1 MTPRISQMSSV
12 TGASEEVVNAYISF
26 VQPSFD
32 IILAG
37 TALSACLSTL
47 LVTLFVFSTRETRRH
62 VVFRLNVLAICLA
75 MTLGILIGL
84 ACGKLILDPFNP
96 MWKRFYAAGVAFAL
110 YPPILYDSILLT
122 RLFAIYPLSTTPSVT
137 LVKIFAFPF
146 CVKCAR
152 VVALSLFFNEY
163 IKYGFT
169 PQAIAQHQDDT
180 WYRNPKITAEWV
192 MQMLDNLYSVSLFL
206 YNLHIR
212 TSLVR
217 RVGGISERI
226 RQVFYISV
234 ANFVFPL
241 FFNVAQIILDMT
253 DRQSTAGAVVIVTN
267 HYVTVIGV
275 LCATLWFSGS
285 EWARTRR
292 SQPISARGL
301 SGKSNSGRVHGSS
314 GEKRGEIMVVEKSLS
329 TLDTGSL
336 EAGPVKDA
344 GQIATLEGDHDHT
357 LV

>member
-1 MTPRISQMSSV
+1 MSSV
-12 TGASEEVVNAYISF
+12 TDASEEAVNAYISSI
-26 VQPSFD
+26 QPSFD
-32 IILAG
+32 FILAG
-37 TALSACLSTL
+37 TALSACLFTL

-62 VVFRLNVLAICLA
+62 VVFRLNVFAICLA
-75 MTLGILIGL
+75 MTLGVFIGL
-84 ACGKLILDPFNP
+84 ACGKLILDPFNS
-96 MWKRFYAAGVAFAL
+96 MWKGFYATGVAFAL

-122 RLFAIYPLSTTPSVT
+122 RLFALYPLGATPSVT

-146 CVKCAR
+146 CIKCAR
-152 VVALSLFFNEY
+152 VIVLTLFFSDY
-163 IKYGFT
+163 IEYGFT
-169 PQAIAQHQDDT
+169 AQALAQQQNDI

-192 MQMLDNLYSVSLFL
+192 MQMADNLYSVSLFL

-212 TSLVR
+212 TSLVQ

-226 RQVFYISV
+226 RQVFYVSV

-241 FFNVAQIILDMT
+241 FFNIAQIILDMT
-253 DRQSTAGAVVIVTN
+253 NRQSTAGAVVIVIN

-285 EWARTRR
+285 EWARTR
-292 SQPISARGL
+292 SQPISGHGL
-301 SGKSNSGRVHGSS
+301 SGKSNSEQAHGSS
-314 GEKRGEIMVVEKSLS
+314 GKSRGEILVIGKSLS
-329 TLDTGSL
+329 TLDTASL

-344 GQIATLEGDHDHT
+344 RQITTLDGHT

>member
-1 MTPRISQMSSV
+1 
-12 TGASEEVVNAYISF
+12 
-26 VQPSFD
+26 
-32 IILAG
+32 
-37 TALSACLSTL
+37 
-47 LVTLFVFSTRETRRH
+47 
-62 VVFRLNVLAICLA
+62 
-75 MTLGILIGL
+75 MTLGVLIGL
-84 ACGKLILDPFNP
+84 ACGKVILDPFNP
-96 MWKRFYAAGVAFAL
+96 MWKGFYAIGVAFAV

-122 RLFAIYPLSTTPSVT
+122 RLFAIYPPSTTPLVT
-137 LVKIFAFPF
+137 LAKIFAFPF

-152 VVALSLFFNEY
+152 VVVVTLFLNDY

-169 PQAIAQHQDDT
+169 AQSLAHQQDDI

-192 MQMLDNLYSVSLFL
+192 MQMLDNLYSVSFFL
-206 YNLHIR
+206 YNLRIR

-253 DRQSTAGAVVIVTN
+253 DRQSTAGAVVIVIN

-292 SQPISARGL
+292 SQPLSPRGL
-301 SGKSNSGRVHGSS
+301 SGKSNSERAHGSS
-314 GEKRGEIMVVEKSLS
+314 GKKRDEVLVIEKSLS
-329 TLDTGSL
+329 THDTASL
-336 EAGPVKDA
+336 EAFPVNDVA
-344 GQIATLEGDHDHT
+344 NLEGDDSHT